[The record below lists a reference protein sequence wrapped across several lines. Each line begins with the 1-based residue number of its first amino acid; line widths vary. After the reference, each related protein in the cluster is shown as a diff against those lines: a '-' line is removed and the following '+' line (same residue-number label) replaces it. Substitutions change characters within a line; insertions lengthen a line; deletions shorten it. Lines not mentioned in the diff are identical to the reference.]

1 MSSAPVSPGPGSH
14 PESNVVVGYEGEP
27 TGRDVLAFAEHW
39 ARAGGDQ
46 ITVVT
51 VYDGGASPG
60 IQRVDAE
67 WVAYGREQA
76 DTLLAEA
83 RTLVDEGLKP
93 RFLRVPSS
101 SAAHGLHDILEDTE
115 QDTPL
120 VVLGSRRTR
129 GLRRTYPGSTAE
141 RLLDG
146 SPVPVAVVPW
156 GYTDTEVAPF
166 RKVAAAFIDTPDG
179 HVALQHAARIAG
191 HLGAELEVLSVVP
204 DTRVIPSLGD
214 VGRFGQDQR
223 RSFQESL
230 DAALSQLPPD
240 VAATGRLLDGPVVDA
255 LADVRPGEAD
265 LLVIGSRGYGP
276 VRRVLLGGV
285 SARVV
290 RHARIPVV
298 VVPRG

>member
-1 MSSAPVSPGPGSH
+1 MST
-14 PESNVVVGYEGEP
+14 ESNVVVGYEGEP
-27 TGRDVLAFAEHW
+27 TGRDVLAFAREW
-39 ARAGGDQ
+39 AKAGGDQ

-51 VYDGGASPG
+51 VYEGAAPPG

-76 DTLLAEA
+76 DQLLNEA
-83 RTLVDEGLKP
+83 RGLLDEKLHAK
-93 RFLRVPSS
+93 FVKVASS

-120 VVLGSRRTR
+120 VVLGSRPTR

-141 RLLDG
+141 RLLHG

-156 GYTDTEVAPF
+156 GYTDSEVKPF
-166 RKVAAAFIDTPDG
+166 TKVAVAFVDTADG
-179 HVALQHAARIAG
+179 HVALDHAARIAR
-191 HLGAELEVLSVVP
+191 HLHASLEVISVVP
-204 DTRVIPSLGD
+204 DTRVVPSLGD
-214 VGRFGQDQR
+214 VGRFGHDQR
-223 RSFQESL
+223 ESYRASL
-230 DAALSQLPPD
+230 DAALARLPEGLE
-240 VAATGRLLDGPVVDA
+240 ATGRLIDGPVVDA
-255 LADVRPGEAD
+255 LADIRPDEAD
-265 LLVIGSRGYGP
+265 LMVIGSRGYGP
-276 VRRVLLGGV
+276 VRRVLMGGV